1 MKLDCTPYEA
11 KMKKS
16 LESYAYTL
24 STLRAGRAS
33 ADVLSPIKFEYYGSP
48 TPVAQMAEIKATDA
62 RTLVIQPWD
71 ASTLKNIEKAIL
83 ASDIGINPQNDG
95 KVIRLVFPQLTEER
109 RREMA
114 KQIAKYG
121 EEAKVAVRNVRRDA
135 NDATKD
141 AKKKSE
147 MTEDEVKASDKAVQD
162 MTDRFIKEIDKM
174 TEEKT
179 KEIME
184 I

>member
-1 MKLDCTPYEA
+1 MKLDCKPYETR
-11 KMKKS
+11 MKKS
-16 LESYAYTL
+16 LDSYAYTL
-24 STLRAGRAS
+24 STMRAGRAS

-48 TPVAQMAEIKATDA
+48 RPVSQMADIKAADA

-71 ASTLKNIEKAIL
+71 ASTLKAIEKAIL
-83 ASDIGINPQNDG
+83 ASDLGITPMNDG
-95 KVIRLVFPQLTEER
+95 KVIRLSFPQLTEER

-121 EEAKVAVRNVRRDA
+121 EDAKVAIRNVRRDA
-135 NDATKD
+135 NDATKE

-162 MTDRFIKEIDKM
+162 MTDRFIKDIDKM

>member
-1 MKLDCTPYEA
+1 MKLDTKPFET
-11 KMKKS
+11 KMQKS
-16 LESYAYTL
+16 IDSYAYTL

-33 ADVLSPIKFEYYGSP
+33 ADLLSPIKFEYYGSP
-48 TPVAQMAEIKATDA
+48 TPISQMAEIKATDA
-62 RTLVIQPWD
+62 RTLVVQPWD
-71 ASTLKNIEKAIL
+71 ASTLKAIEKAIQT
-83 ASDIGINPQNDG
+83 SDLGINPINDG
-95 KVIRLVFPQLTEER
+95 RVIRLVVPQMTEESR
-109 RREMA
+109 KDMA
-114 KQIAKYG
+114 KLISKYA

-162 MTDRFIKEIDKM
+162 MTDRFIKEIEKM
-174 TEEKT
+174 TETKT

>member
-1 MKLDCTPYEA
+1 MKLDCKPYEA
-11 KMKKS
+11 KMKKT
-16 LESYAYTL
+16 LDSYAYTL
-24 STLRAGRAS
+24 STMRAGRAT

-48 TPVAQMAEIKATDA
+48 TPITQMAEVKAADA

-71 ASTLKNIEKAIL
+71 ATTVKAIEKAIL
-83 ASDIGINPQNDG
+83 ASDLGITPMNDG
-95 KVIRLVFPQLTEER
+95 RVIRLVFPQLTEER
-109 RREMA
+109 RKEMA

-121 EEAKVAVRNVRRDA
+121 EDAKVAIRNVRREA
-135 NDATKD
+135 NDVTKEM
-141 AKKKSE
+141 KKKSE

-162 MTDRFIKEIDKM
+162 MTDRYIKEVDNM
-174 TEEKT
+174 TAAKT

>member
-11 KMKKS
+11 KMKKT
-16 LESYAYTL
+16 LDSYAYTL

-48 TPVAQMAEIKATDA
+48 TPITQMAEVKTADA

-71 ASTLKNIEKAIL
+71 STTLKDMEKAIL
-83 ASDIGINPQNDG
+83 ASDLGITPMNDG
-95 KVIRLVFPQLTEER
+95 RVIRLVFPQLTEER
-109 RREMA
+109 RKEMA

-121 EEAKVAVRNVRRDA
+121 EDAKVAIRNVRREA
-135 NDATKD
+135 NDVTKD
-141 AKKKSE
+141 MKKKSE

-162 MTDRFIKEIDKM
+162 LTDRYIKEVDNM
-174 TEEKT
+174 TAAKT
-179 KEIME
+179 KDIME

>member
-1 MKLDCTPYEA
+1 MKLDTKPFEA

-16 LESYAYTL
+16 IESYAYTL

-33 ADVLSPIKFEYYGSP
+33 ADLLSPIKFEYYGSP
-48 TPVAQMAEIKATDA
+48 TPISQMAEIKATDA
-62 RTLVIQPWD
+62 RTLVVQPWD
-71 ASTLKNIEKAIL
+71 ASTLKAIEKAIQT
-83 ASDIGINPQNDG
+83 SDLGINPINDG
-95 KVIRLVFPQLTEER
+95 RVIRLVVPQMTEESR
-109 RREMA
+109 KEMA
-114 KQIAKYG
+114 KLISKYA
-121 EEAKVAVRNVRRDA
+121 EEAKVAVRNLRRDA

-141 AKKKSE
+141 AKKKNE

-162 MTDRFIKEIDKM
+162 MTDRFIKEIEKM
-174 TEEKT
+174 TEVKT

>member
-1 MKLDCTPYEA
+1 MKLELKPYEE

-16 LESYAYTL
+16 IDSYAYTL
-24 STLRAGRAS
+24 STLRAGRAT
-33 ADVLSPIKFEYYGSP
+33 ADVLSPIKFEYYGS
-48 TPVAQMAEIKATDA
+48 EIKAADA

-71 ASTLKNIEKAIL
+71 ASTVKAIEKAIL
-83 ASDIGINPQNDG
+83 ASDLGITPMNDG
-95 KVIRLVFPQLTEER
+95 RVIRLVFPQLTEER
-109 RREMA
+109 RKEMA
-114 KQIAKYG
+114 KQISKYG
-121 EEAKVAVRNVRRDA
+121 EDAKVAIRNLRRDA

-141 AKKKSE
+141 AKKKNE

-162 MTDRFIKEIDKM
+162 LTDRYIKEIDRM
-174 TEEKT
+174 TDEKT

>member
-1 MKLDCTPYEA
+1 MKFDTKPYEE
-11 KMKKS
+11 KMQKS
-16 LESYAYTL
+16 IAAYEENLESI
-24 STLRAGRAS
+24 RAGRANAS
-33 ADVLSPIKFEYYGSP
+33 ILAKVNFEYYGSP
-48 TPVAQMAEIKATDA
+48 TPISQMAEIKATDA

-71 ASTLKNIEKAIL
+71 GSTLKTIEKAIL
-83 ASDIGINPQNDG
+83 ASDLGITPMNDG

-121 EEAKVAVRNVRRDA
+121 EDAKVAIRNLRRDA
-135 NDATKD
+135 NDATKE

-162 MTDRFIKEIDKM
+162 LTDRYIKEIDKM

-184 I
+184 L

>member
-1 MKLDCTPYEA
+1 MKLDTKPFEA

-16 LESYAYTL
+16 IESYAYTL

-33 ADVLSPIKFEYYGSP
+33 ADLLSPVKFEYYGSP
-48 TPVAQMAEIKATDA
+48 TPISQMAEIKATDA
-62 RTLVIQPWD
+62 RTLVVQPWD
-71 ASTLKNIEKAIL
+71 ASTLKAIEKAIQT
-83 ASDIGINPQNDG
+83 SDLGINPINDG
-95 KVIRLVFPQLTEER
+95 RVIRLVVPQMTEESR
-109 RREMA
+109 KEMA
-114 KQIAKYG
+114 KLISKYA
-121 EEAKVAVRNVRRDA
+121 EEAKVAVRNLRRDA
-135 NDATKD
+135 NDATKE

-174 TEEKT
+174 TEVKT